1 MSHSDLEFTPVE
13 SAGPVEDSKS
23 FGVNFSIGEIEFEQ
37 GSSFV
42 LESNSRTSS
51 VEESI
56 QESSEKEAVENEAK
70 EEKEIA
76 KPPGTGGDNQN
87 QTKRARLLRLVER
100 LLERVLDLLVRR
112 GKLVDVTLV
121 ELTNLCTEV
130 GMIFL
135 DCDACIQVWLD
146 PGSSVVVVGDI
157 HGHFTDLIRI
167 FDHFGYPPKQEYIFL
182 GNYVSHGLQSL
193 EVLLLLFCYKIKY
206 PKALHLLR
214 GNHENQYTTRL
225 YGFYEEMEKRLNAK
239 AWKLMI
245 SVFEMMPL
253 AAVVNNTVFCC
264 HGGISPELLLDRLT
278 SVKHLLDHM
287 SQMIVRPVDG
297 LEEGLAPDLMWA
309 DPDYEVDRWG
319 INEAGCSFVF
329 GTEVLDEFLEKYKF
343 DLVVRSNRMVSG
355 GYEFFHGMKL
365 LHIFSA
371 SYFIREFR
379 NSAAVLHL
387 NRPKEHDD
395 TLEADII
402 VFDTDCVR
410 RRGRKD
416 N

>member
-1 MSHSDLEFTPVE
+1 MSVKFSSD
-13 SAGPVEDSKS
+13 EDEGEGKS
-23 FGVNFSIGEIEFEQ
+23 FGFNISIGEVEFEQ
-37 GSSFV
+37 TSNMSESSH
-42 LESNSRTSS
+42 SSQTSS
-51 VEESI
+51 SEEESRALTSEKPPKVEEPVEKPAVTGA
-56 QESSEKEAVENEAK
+56 ES
-70 EEKEIA
+70 
-76 KPPGTGGDNQN
+76 QN
-87 QTKRARLLRLVER
+87 QTKRARLLCLVER

-167 FDHFGYPPKQEYIFL
+167 FDHFGHPPKQEYIFL
-182 GNYVSHGLQSL
+182 GNYVSHGCQSL

-206 PKALHLLR
+206 PKSLHLLR

-225 YGFYEEMEKRLNAK
+225 YGFYEEMDKRLNAK

-309 DPDYEVDRWG
+309 DPDYEVERWG

-343 DLVVRSNRMVSG
+343 DLIVRSNRMVTG

-371 SYFIREFR
+371 SFFIREFR

-387 NRPKEHDD
+387 NRPKDQDD

-410 RRGRKD
+410 RRGRKEA
-416 N
+416 